1 MIKNCTCYFATWI
14 CFTIFFFYSMNL
26 WTQIYHED
34 RHNTSVDASW
44 ISCQP
49 LSSPNPARGVSHWIM
64 YDLGSIYQLGP
75 SHFWNLNAPDFL
87 TSGINTMSIDLSEDG
102 VGWVHAADYSLSQAQ
117 GSGFYHGE
125 SGPNL
130 SGRNARYILITVTDN
145 HGGPCSGFSEW
156 RVAVSEPV
164 DPSLCNTEFMDIST
178 YPGVDSVIVQSFI
191 TSNWV
196 IDPIQTPGHIVF
208 QAGDSITLTPGFHAR
223 PGVSLHA
230 FILPCEPIQETQ
242 SLVENDTL
250 DVVSSLHFKTETGD
264 IGLLVM
270 PNVSSTS
277 TTIEVVNSEQ
287 QSIKLLVFNHSGQ
300 LIRNILNN
308 PTLQPGT
315 HHFNLPLETFAPGL
329 YYIQLITPSGMRTQR
344 LVVVKH

>member
-1 MIKNCTCYFATWI
+1 MIKKDTRYIAIWI
-14 CFTIFFFYSMNL
+14 CAILSSFCSNDL
-26 WTQIYHED
+26 WSQIYHED

-49 LSSPNPARGVSHWIM
+49 TASPNPARGVSHWIM
-64 YDLGSIYQLGP
+64 YDLGNLYQLGP

-87 TSGINTMSIDLSEDG
+87 TSGISELNIDLSEDG
-102 VGWVHAADYSLSQAQ
+102 VNWVHAANYNLIQAL
-117 GSGFYHGE
+117 GSGFYIGE

-156 RVAVSEPV
+156 KVAVSEAA
-164 DPSLCNTEFMDIST
+164 DPSLCETEFMDIST
-178 YPGVDSVIVQSFI
+178 NPGVDSVIVQSFI
-191 TSNWV
+191 TSNWI
-196 IDPIQTPGHIVF
+196 IDPIQSPGHIVF

-223 PGVSLHA
+223 PGVSFHA
-230 FILPCEPIQETQ
+230 YILPCEPVQDTQ
-242 SLVENDTL
+242 NLAENDTINL
-250 DVVSSLHFKTETGD
+250 AASMHFKTESGD
-264 IGLLVM
+264 IGLMVM

-300 LIRNILNN
+300 LVQNFLNS
-308 PTLQPGT
+308 PSLLPGT

-329 YYIQLITPSGMRTQR
+329 YYIQLITPADMRTQR